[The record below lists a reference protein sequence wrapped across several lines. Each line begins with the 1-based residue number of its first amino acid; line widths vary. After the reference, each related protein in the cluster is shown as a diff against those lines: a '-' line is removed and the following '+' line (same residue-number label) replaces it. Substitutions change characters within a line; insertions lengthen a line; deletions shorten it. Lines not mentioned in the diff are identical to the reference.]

1 MDQKMN
7 LQEGTTMDDQ
17 ITAEAHLETISRSYV
32 RSYSLKAAIDL
43 GIPDIIHSHG
53 QPLTASQLAA
63 KIPINP
69 PADASCL
76 DRLMRLLVHAG
87 VFAEETKQTDAEEG
101 EEVSHYGLTPV
112 SRLLLRDGR
121 YNLSSLAVLNLHPL
135 VVSAWDNLAAWLR
148 SGESHPTAFQAK
160 HGEPLWVKASL
171 DPTINKLF
179 GEAMSS
185 VAKLFMGCMLE
196 RCGEVFEGV
205 SSLVDVGGGNGTV
218 AALIAEAFP
227 HIKCMVLDLPH
238 VVAASPPRQNV
249 VAIGGDMLES
259 VPPAD
264 AVLLKAILHD
274 WDDKDC
280 VKILRQCREAI
291 PEPGGKVIVVDVVR
305 KKWPHQVF
313 NELQLLVDLQMMVMN
328 NGRERTEEE
337 WKKLFIDAGFSS
349 YKIVTSVGVH
359 SLIEVRP

>member
-1 MDQKMN
+1 MEQKMN

-17 ITAEAHLETISRSYV
+17 ITAEAYLETISRSYV

-53 QPLTASQLAA
+53 EPLTASQLVA
-63 KIPINP
+63 KIPINS

-87 VFAEETKQTDAEEG
+87 VFAEEPKQTGAEEG
-101 EEVSHYGLTPV
+101 EEVLHYGLTPV

-121 YNLSSLAVLNLHPL
+121 HNLSSLAMLNLHPL

-148 SGESHPTAFQAK
+148 SGEFHPTAFQAK

-171 DPTINKLF
+171 DHTINKLF

-227 HIKCMVLDLPH
+227 HIKCM
-238 VVAASPPRQNV
+238 
-249 VAIGGDMLES
+249 
-259 VPPAD
+259 
-264 AVLLKAILHD
+264 AILHD

-280 VKILRQCREAI
+280 VKILRQCKEAI
-291 PEPGGKVIVVDVVR
+291 PEPGGKVIVVDVIK